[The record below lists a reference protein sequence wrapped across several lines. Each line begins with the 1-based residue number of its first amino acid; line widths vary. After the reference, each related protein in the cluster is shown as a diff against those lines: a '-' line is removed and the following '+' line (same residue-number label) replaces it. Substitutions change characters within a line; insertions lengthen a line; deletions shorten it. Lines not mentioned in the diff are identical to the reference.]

1 MKKVNIV
8 KRVGALSAGLAVGA
22 LVFAGPAMA
31 AADASSYAASVSIFG
46 ISTGPIIPSTP
57 GSSPNT
63 LASLNL
69 GNALTGG
76 VKFGVLTS
84 DATADTN
91 AGTSSA
97 DGGLESASLTA
108 PLSAFGFSLNSLS
121 AHCAIDAN
129 GNVTMSSQFAGGTIS
144 GPFGIPTINI
154 PLNPPPNTVI
164 GIPGILSVTLNEQTV
179 VNGVA
184 TVNAFDFSALGSAVG
199 SLIIGHATCGPN
211 APVQGGAVANPAVI
225 GGILMSLVIVFVGYR
240 AVRSRRPQLAGV

>member
-1 MKKVNIV
+1 MRKF
-8 KRVGALSAGLAVGA
+8 RFARRGGALAVSLALAGVALAA
-22 LVFAGPAMA
+22 PAAA
-31 AADASSYAASVSIFG
+31 AADASSYAGTVSIFG
-46 ISTGPIIPSTP
+46 IGTGPIIPSTP
-57 GSSPNT
+57 GNSPNT

-69 GNALTGG
+69 GNALTGA
-76 VKFGVLTS
+76 VKFGVLSS
-84 DATADTN
+84 DANADTV

-121 AHCAIDAN
+121 AHCAIDAS

-184 TVNAFDFSALGSAVG
+184 TVNAFDFSALGSAAG

-211 APVQGGAVANPAVI
+211 APVVDTPMFHRGTT
-225 GGILMSLVIVFVGYR
+225 LL
-240 AVRSRRPQLAGV
+240 LAGLAAVFGGTIALRRRTSARNGA